1 MKKESFN
8 KGWLFRK
15 AGSEEKQE
23 VTLPHDAMLFE
34 ARRAGNASAGACANF
49 DGGRYVYEK
58 RFFAPESWAL
68 QHHELYFEGVY
79 RKAVVTLNGQELGG
93 CSYGYS
99 SFSAELDK
107 ALLFGQENTL
117 EVSVDNS
124 ETPNSRWYTGS
135 GIYRPVWLLSGA
147 GAYIRHQGLRIS
159 TVSTQPPVIHV
170 ETDHTGG
177 EIIISVEKDGVI
189 LAEATGGSSNIEIP
203 GAVLWSD
210 ESPVLYDCRARL
222 YQDGEFADEVV
233 ESFGIRKIEWSSKGL
248 FVNGRETLLRGGCI
262 HADNGI
268 LGARSYRDAEWRRV
282 RKLKELGFNAI
293 RSSHHPAVEE
303 MLRACDFYG
312 LYVMDETW
320 DMWYGHKNRFDY
332 ASDFE
337 ANWQYDLEAMVRKDF
352 NHPSVLMYSIG
363 NEVAEP
369 TSEKGMKTAQA
380 LIDTLHRLDPT
391 RPVTGGI
398 NLMILVQAAK
408 GKGIY
413 KEDGS
418 GTGNSGG
425 GQITSSMMFNIMT
438 SMVGSSMN
446 KAANS
451 AKADAVTTPILD
463 ALDIA
468 GYNYASGRY
477 PLEGKAHPKRL
488 IFGSET
494 FIPDLAKNWAMVK
507 KYPWVVGDFMWT
519 AWDYLGEAGAG
530 AWAYTKDGLGFE
542 KPYPWLLADMGVLDI
557 LGNPNGEA
565 FQSAAIWGKLTG
577 TRIAVRPLNKDR
589 RPAKSSWRGT
599 DSIPTWS
606 WEGCEGKKAVVEVF
620 SDACTVELWQDGK
633 SLGKKKLKDCK
644 ASYRVKY
651 TPGEL
656 LARAY
661 DKSGAPCGEDR
672 LVSAKG
678 KIRVR
683 VTPERAAVHSDELAY
698 FQIELV
704 GENGQIES
712 NHDHKIRVSAE
723 GGALLGFGSAN
734 PRTEESFVSGEYTSW
749 YGRAQAVV
757 QAGQEKELVLHVKCE
772 GESVDCKINVENH

>member
-8 KGWLFRK
+8 KGWLFGRN
-15 AGSEEKQE
+15 GSENKQE

-34 ARRAGNASAGACANF
+34 ARRPGNSSAGACANF
-49 DGGRYVYEK
+49 DGGTYAYEK
-58 RFFAPESWAL
+58 RFFAPEEWAE

-79 RKAVVTLNGQELGG
+79 RKAVVTLNGKKLGG
-93 CSYGYS
+93 CVYGYS
-99 SFSAELDK
+99 SFSVDLDD

-147 GAYIRHQGLRIS
+147 KQYIRHQGLLIS
-159 TVSTQPPVIHV
+159 TVSIRPAVIRV
-170 ETDHTGG
+170 EAEHTGG
-177 EIIISVEKDGVI
+177 DLVFTVEKDGVL
-189 LAEATGGSSNIEIP
+189 LAEGKGDVCEIEIP
-203 GAVLWSD
+203 GAALWSD

-222 YQDGEFADEVV
+222 LRDGEVVDELV
-233 ESFGIRKIEWSSKGL
+233 EAFGIRQIEWSSKGL
-248 FVNGRETLLRGGCI
+248 FVNGKETLLRGGCL

-268 LGARSYRDAEWRRV
+268 LGARSYRESEWRRI

-337 ANWQYDLEAMVRKDF
+337 ANWQYDLEAMVRKDY

-369 TSEKGMKTAQA
+369 ASEKGMQTAHD

-398 NLMILVQAAK
+398 NLMILVRAAN

-418 GTGNSGG
+418 GSDTGG

-438 SMVGSSMN
+438 ALVGRSMN

-451 AKADAVTTPILD
+451 KKADAITTPILD

-477 PLEGKAHPKRL
+477 PLEGKAHPDRL

-519 AWDYLGEAGAG
+519 AWDYLGEAGSG

-557 LGNPNGEA
+557 LGDPNGEA
-565 FQSAAIWGKLTG
+565 FQSAAIWETLRGP
-577 TRIAVRPLNKDR
+577 RIAVRPLNKDC

-599 DSIPTWS
+599 DAIPSWS
-606 WEGCEGKKAVVEVF
+606 WEGCEGKTAVVEVY
-620 SDACTVELWQDGK
+620 ANAHHVELKQDGR
-633 SLGKKKLKDCK
+633 SLGRKKLKDCK
-644 ASYRVKY
+644 ASFKVKY
-651 TPGEL
+651 APGELTAISFDAKGKELGTDTLRSASGKLSVRLTPEQSTAKPGELVYVRVEIVGENGAVESNHDRLLHAEAEGGEL
-656 LARAY
+656 LA
-661 DKSGAPCGEDR
+661 
-672 LVSAKG
+672 L
-678 KIRVR
+678 
-683 VTPERAAVHSDELAY
+683 
-698 FQIELV
+698 
-704 GENGQIES
+704 
-712 NHDHKIRVSAE
+712 
-723 GGALLGFGSAN
+723 GSAN
-734 PRTEESFVSGEYTSW
+734 PRTEESFVKQAYTSY

-757 QAGQEKELVLHVKCE
+757 RAGETGEIRLRVNGEGLTESCTIKVVK
-772 GESVDCKINVENH
+772 

>member
-8 KGWLFRK
+8 KGWLFVRN
-15 AGSEEKQE
+15 GSEDKRE

-34 ARRAGNASAGACANF
+34 ARRPGNSSAGACANF
-49 DGGRYVYEK
+49 DGGTYTYEK
-58 RFFAPESWAL
+58 RFHVPEEWTE

-79 RKAVVTLNGQELGG
+79 RKAAVTLNGKKLGG
-93 CSYGYS
+93 CVYGYS
-99 SFSAELDK
+99 SFSVDLDG

-147 GAYIRHQGLRIS
+147 KQYIRHQGLRIS
-159 TVSTQPPVIHV
+159 TVSIRPAVIRV
-170 ETDHTGG
+170 EAEHTGG
-177 EIIISVEKDGVI
+177 DMIFTVEKDGVL
-189 LAEATGGSSNIEIP
+189 LAEGKGDACDIEIP
-203 GAVLWSD
+203 GAALWSD

-222 YQDGEFADEVV
+222 LRDGETVDEVV
-233 ESFGIRKIEWSSKGL
+233 EAFGIRQIEWSSKGL
-248 FVNGRETLLRGGCI
+248 FVNGKETLLRGGCL

-268 LGARSYRDAEWRRV
+268 LGARSYRESEWRRI

-337 ANWQYDLEAMVRKDF
+337 ANWQYDLEAMVRKDY

-369 TSEKGMKTAQA
+369 ASEKGMQTAHD

-398 NLMILVQAAK
+398 NLMILVRAAN

-418 GTGNSGG
+418 GSDTGG

-438 SMVGSSMN
+438 ALVGRSMN

-451 AKADAVTTPILD
+451 KKADAITTPILD

-477 PLEGKAHPKRL
+477 PLEGKAHPDRL

-542 KPYPWLLADMGVLDI
+542 KPYPWLLADMGVMDI
-557 LGNPNGEA
+557 LGDPNGEA
-565 FQSAAIWGKLTG
+565 FQSAAVWEKLSG
-577 TRIAVRPLNKDR
+577 PRIAVRPLNKDC

-599 DSIPTWS
+599 DAIPSWS
-606 WEGCEGKKAVVEVF
+606 WEGCEGKSAVVEVY
-620 SDACTVELWQDGK
+620 ANAHHVELKQDGR
-633 SLGKKKLKDCK
+633 SLGRKKLKDCK
-644 ASYRVKY
+644 ASFKVKY
-651 TPGEL
+651 EPGEL
-656 LARAY
+656 TATSF
-661 DKSGAPCGEDR
+661 D
-672 LVSAKG
+672 AKG
-678 KIRVR
+678 KELGTDTLRSASGKLSVR
-683 VTPERAAVHSDELAY
+683 VTPEQRTAKPG
-698 FQIELV
+698 ELV
-704 GENGQIES
+704 YVRVEIVGDNGAVES
-712 NHDHKIRVSAE
+712 NHDRLLHAEAE
-723 GGALLGFGSAN
+723 GGELLAFGSAN
-734 PRTEESFVSGEYTSW
+734 PRTEESFVKQAYTSY
-749 YGRAQAVV
+749 YGRAQAVIRSGETGEILLRV
-757 QAGQEKELVLHVKCE
+757 NGEDLTGNCTIKVEK
-772 GESVDCKINVENH
+772 